1 MHQNINDFQQGMDLT
16 QNNIKLQ
23 EQESECIWAVKAI
36 AIFTVFFAHMPWSD
50 SESVMYIVFNYIGIM
65 GVPIFLYLSGYLDY
79 GSKRTIFYKIKW
91 IFFPLLVYGS
101 LTYCISLL
109 IHYKDLSSSFYLLV
123 INYLKW
129 IFGCGSIY
137 YFVPVLIVC
146 TILGRYINNYVLI
159 VLSAVS
165 IYLSLD
171 YIPHNDIITRYL
183 NPFNFL
189 IYYSL
194 GRISRKTR
202 KSQIDICKK
211 NVIGAISVFVVSI
224 VTWDSTPTYFD
235 LHCVFFSMSA
245 YIILMGFLGS
255 LSDLS
260 FLVYIGKLSFVIY
273 LIHIQIAGFLNTRM
287 GGVEYIKIPVAF
299 FVTVCFVAMLNY
311 LISHNSK
318 TYSYM
323 RFLGFK
329 K

>member
-1 MHQNINDFQQGMDLT
+1 MNLT

-50 SESVMYIVFNYIGIM
+50 SESVMYGVFNYIGIM

-91 IFFPLLVYGS
+91 IFSPLLVYGS

-109 IHYKDLSSSFYLLV
+109 IHYKDISFSFYLIV

-137 YFVPVLIVC
+137 YFVPVLIAC
-146 TILGRYINNYVLI
+146 TILGRYINNFVLI

-189 IYYSL
+189 IYYCL
-194 GRISRKTR
+194 GRITR
-202 KSQIDICKK
+202 KSKINLVNKK
-211 NVIGAISVFVVSI
+211 NVIGAMFVFVVSI
-224 VTWDSTPTYFD
+224 VTWDSFPTYFD
-235 LHCVFFSMSA
+235 LHCIFFSMSA

-260 FLVYIGKLSFVIY
+260 FLIFIGKLSFVIY
-273 LIHIQIAGFLNTRM
+273 LVHIQIAGFFNTRM
-287 GGVEYIKIPVAF
+287 GGGMECIKVPVAF

-323 RFLGFK
+323 RFMGFK